1 MEQRNTIVNMH
12 DRILRAALEIFSEK
26 GYFAATMK
34 DISERAECN
43 QVTIYRHFEDK
54 KSLFLKVVDAYHAF
68 YFDEEALNA
77 RLSYMNLHNDL
88 MIMGDAFFDAVF
100 SQIAILRIFIN
111 EGPSFPEIAK
121 VTWFIPRELTAFVA
135 DYLNAMYFHKMR
147 PQAREIIAESFAGFV
162 VRICLRK
169 NMHEGYTEK
178 SRELMRTVREE
189 ISRCADLT
197 VDMIM
202 KETQKK

>member
-1 MEQRNTIVNMH
+1 MAQKNTNINMH
-12 DRILRAALEIFSEK
+12 DRILRAALEVFSEK

-54 KSLFLKVVDAYHAF
+54 KSLFLKVVDEYHAF
-68 YFDEEALNA
+68 RFDEETLNA
-77 RLSYMNLHNDL
+77 RLSYMNLHTDL

-121 VTWFIPRELTAFVA
+121 VTWFIPRELTVFVA
-135 DYLNAMYFHKMR
+135 DYLNAMYLNKMR

-169 NMHEGYTEK
+169 NMHEGYTQK
-178 SRELMRTVREE
+178 TRELMRAVREE
-189 ISRCADLT
+189 LNRCADLT

-202 KETQKK
+202 KETQRK